1 MPGTNLGTAYVQ
13 IVPTAKGIQ
22 GSVKNLLEPEAQAAG
37 VATGT
42 TINKFAA
49 KALAAGAVGAALIK
63 VVKGALAEGGKL
75 QQSYFGGLDTI
86 YGQAAEG
93 AREMAKEAAKAG
105 ISMNEYSEQ
114 AVSFGAA
121 LRQAFGG
128 DTKKAAEAANTA
140 ILDMADNSAKMGT
153 SLESIQNAYQGF
165 AKQNYTMLDNLKL
178 GYGGTKTE
186 MQRLLADAQQL
197 TGVEYDISNLG
208 DVYEAIHVIQSE
220 LGIAG
225 VAAAEAEGTF
235 TGSFNSMRAAAKNFL
250 GSLAIG
256 EDVNE
261 SLKIM
266 MVSASTFVFK
276 NFLPMLGTV
285 LKALPGAI
293 LAFIGK
299 GAPLLL
305 SGITTLVSNIVN
317 SLGSYVQNLSS
328 EQISSWAATTLPKI
342 LATGGSIIGNFV
354 SGLVINIPKIVA
366 ALGQIGFTII
376 QGLGSALWGKVSAAA
391 AGIRDRFMQ
400 PINQIRDKFQAVVNK
415 IKGFFPI
422 KVGNLLSG
430 LKLPHLSISGKLSLN
445 PPSVPKLSVNWY
457 AKGGIFNSPTIAGL
471 GDIKGG
477 EAAVPLDPFWKKM
490 DEIANNVQAGNAI
503 NIYINGSNKD
513 PREIAEEVK
522 RVLIRETN
530 QRRLAWQ

>member
-1 MPGTNLGTAYVQ
+1 MPGANLGTAYVQ

-22 GSVKNLLEPEAQAAG
+22 GSVKNLLEPEAKAAG
-37 VATGT
+37 TATGT

-49 KALAAGAVGAALIK
+49 KALVAGAIGAALIK
-63 VVKGALAEGGKL
+63 VVKGALDEGGKL

-86 YGQAAEG
+86 YGEAADG
-93 AREMAKEAAKAG
+93 ARAYAREAAKAG

-121 LRQAFGG
+121 LRKAYGG

-153 SLESIQNAYQGF
+153 SLDSITNAYQGF

-186 MQRLLADAQQL
+186 MQRLLADAQAI
-197 TGVEYDISNLG
+197 TGIEYNIDNLG
-208 DVYEAIHVIQSE
+208 DVYEAIHVIQGE
-220 LGIAG
+220 LGLTG
-225 VAAAEAEGTF
+225 VAAAEADGTF

-261 SLKIM
+261 SLRVM
-266 MVSASTFVFK
+266 LVSASTFVFK
-276 NFLPMLGTV
+276 NFLPMVGTV

-293 LAFIGK
+293 IAFIRQ

-305 SGITTLVSNIVN
+305 NGITTFIGDIVN
-317 SLGSYVQNLSS
+317 SVGAKAQSMSG
-328 EQISSWAATTLPKI
+328 EQISKWATAAMPKM
-342 LATGGSIIGNFV
+342 LSTGGKLIGSFV
-354 SGLVINIPKIVA
+354 SGLIINIPKLVA
-366 ALGQIGFTII
+366 ALAKIGATII
-376 QGLGSALWGKVSAAA
+376 RGLGSALWGKVKAAA
-391 AGIRDRFMQ
+391 ASIRDRFMQ
-400 PINQIRDKFQAVVNK
+400 PINQIKDKFQAVVDK

-422 KVGNLLSG
+422 NVGNLLSG
-430 LKLPHLSISGKLSLN
+430 LKLPHLSITGKLSLN
-445 PPSVPKLSVNWY
+445 PPSVPKLSVDWY
-457 AKGGIFNSPTIAGL
+457 ASGGIFNSPTLAGL
-471 GDIKGG
+471 GDVRGG

-490 DEIANNVQAGNAI
+490 D
-503 NIYINGSNKD
+503 D
-513 PREIAEEVK
+513 IAENMHGGDTFNFYIDGRDKDVKAIADEVES
-522 RVLIRETN
+522 RLIKKVN
-530 QRRLAWQ
+530 NRRLAWR